1 MKLNLVKTLG
11 GLKPAFDS
19 DKEQYNKIPNDTIL
33 EFDVKV
39 PRNLQLHK
47 KYFAL
52 LNLGYQN
59 QSDYKNFDWFRQDVL
74 IAIGQFHEKVNYLE
88 GGVVTLEAKSIKFSS
103 MGNDEFNS
111 IYEATL
117 DFLSE
122 KMGVG
127 TGDILK
133 ELENKITA
141 FY

>member
-1 MKLNLVKTLG
+1 MKLNLVKTIG
-11 GLKPAFDS
+11 GLKPAFDA

-39 PRNLQLHK
+39 PRSLALHK
-47 KYFAL
+47 KFFAL
-52 LNLGYQN
+52 LNLAYEN

-74 IAIGQFHEKVNYLE
+74 IAIGQFNEKVNYLD

-111 IYEATL
+111 IYDATL

-133 ELENKITA
+133 ELENKIVA